1 MHMSRASLAPVAYSH
16 VASRAGR
23 VSRARFVSERRSQ
36 RQVRAKFVVRAAD
49 AGKESAD
56 DVVAR
61 LAKAED
67 EAAELRKMLAA
78 FQAPSAEL
86 PEPKIVANKRVDG
99 TGFRETIWSV
109 QKGQGE
115 NAKTVKT
122 GEDWLQEGDV
132 NFFTGDGPS
141 ETAESNKM
149 SDADQG
155 EVTRRLLIG
164 LAGVAAFIA
173 VGLIPDKE
181 SRPKPTKPLFFYLV
195 PLLRIQKVLPDLA
208 ETVKTGNV
216 TAVKAGVKTVI
227 ASPNNAKEN
236 MTNAALY
243 LENDKEYQR
252 ANALTVDFV
261 EYMAAVDF
269 SEYFD
274 SRVAVSERQVDFSV
288 QAAKAAEA
296 KLAEFL
302 KLMPADQLEAAQ
314 SQIF

>member
-1 MHMSRASLAPVAYSH
+1 M
-16 VASRAGR
+16 ASRAGR
-23 VSRARFVSERRSQ
+23 ASRARLVSERRSG
-36 RQVRAKFVVRAAD
+36 RQERAKFVVRAAD
-49 AGKESAD
+49 ADKESAD

-78 FQAPSAEL
+78 FQAPSAEI
-86 PEPKIVANKRVDG
+86 PEQKIVANKRVDG

-173 VGLIPDKE
+173 VGLIPEKE
-181 SRPKPTKPLFFYLV
+181 SRPKPTKPQFFYLV

-227 ASPNNAKEN
+227 GSPNNAKDN
-236 MTNAALY
+236 MINAALY

-252 ANALTVDFV
+252 ANAMTLDFV

-269 SEYFD
+269 TEYFD
-274 SRVAVSERQVDFSV
+274 SRVAVTERQVDFSV

-314 SQIF
+314 TQIF